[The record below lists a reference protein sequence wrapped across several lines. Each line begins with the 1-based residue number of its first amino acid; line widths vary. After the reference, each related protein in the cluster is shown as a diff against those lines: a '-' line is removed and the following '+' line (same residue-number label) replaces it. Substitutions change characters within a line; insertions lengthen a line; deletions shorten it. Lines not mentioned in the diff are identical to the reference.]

1 MTRASRV
8 VRLGGSPDTQ
18 AAFDTVGMSWMSA
31 CIAFH
36 ERVGNLRQHD
46 RICGM
51 NLVYSV
57 NRALPSGDRLQAV
70 AALILQRDNTALRV
84 LSLELRRDIQFVH

>member
-18 AAFDTVGMSWMSA
+18 AASDTVGMSWMSA
-31 CIAFH
+31 YIAFH
-36 ERVGNLRQHD
+36 ERVGNLRQDD

-51 NLVYSV
+51 KLVYSV
-57 NRALPSGDRLQAV
+57 NPA
-70 AALILQRDNTALRV
+70 ILSKTINGTPI
-84 LSLELRRDIQFVH
+84 SPT